1 MKIEIEEKHG
11 AALCLVK
18 LDSIELNF
26 NSRTEA
32 EAFVTRLQARLDAPH
47 SLAPRSNEVA
57 VRYGTAP
64 RR

>member
-1 MKIEIEEKHG
+1 MKVEIEEKYG
-11 AALCLVK
+11 SSLCLVK

-26 NSRTEA
+26 KSRTEA

-47 SLAPRSNEVA
+47 SLPPRSNEVV
-57 VRYGTAP
+57 VRNGTAL